1 MLIGQT
7 FQIAN
12 GLLNQRLKITLLAGL
27 PRTGSTLLQN
37 LLAQNSD
44 VYSEGNSGLCQVMW
58 DAKISCE
65 YHAAEQLIGVGKD
78 ITFRD
83 AFLKSIPSTYYSDV
97 ECNIILDKC
106 RNWVNEPNI
115 AMARDYISPDVR
127 SIVMVRPIEEIVA
140 SFARVA
146 AENNSAFSYEA
157 LLAQGCDLDRAVQAT
172 HYAAKS
178 KDPSFLFVSY
188 DDVVSRTDETL
199 ARIYKHIEKEPF
211 AHNVHQVEQ
220 TVFEDDE
227 RNNMV
232 GMHDIRPEIAKQ
244 ANEVVLP
251 DWVKAACENMTR
263 AIFSEIDGIG
273 RSKIGKAA

>member
-1 MLIGQT
+1 MIEQDQ
-7 FQIAN
+7 QIV
-12 GLLNQRLKITLLAGL
+12 LLAGL

-37 LLAQNSD
+37 LLAQNPD
-44 VYSEGNSGLCQVMW
+44 VYLEGNSALCQVMW

-65 YHAAEQLIGVGKD
+65 YHAAEQLKGVGKD
-78 ITFRD
+78 ITFKD
-83 AFLKSIPSTYYSDV
+83 ALLRGIPSTYYPDV
-97 ECNIILDKC
+97 ECSIILDKC

-188 DDVVSRTDETL
+188 DDVVRRTDETL
-199 ARIYKHIEKEPF
+199 TRIYNHIGKEPF
-211 AHNVHQVEQ
+211 DHNVHQVEQ

-244 ANEVVLP
+244 VNEVVLP
-251 DWVKAACENMTR
+251 DWVKAVCENMTR
-263 AIFSEIDGIG
+263 EIFSEIDGIEH
-273 RSKIGKAA
+273 SKIGEAA

>member
-12 GLLNQRLKITLLAGL
+12 GLLNQRFKITLLAGL

-37 LLAQNSD
+37 LLAQNPD
-44 VYSEGNSGLCQVMW
+44 VYSEGNSALCQVMW
-58 DAKISCE
+58 DAKVSCE
-65 YHAAEQLIGVGKD
+65 CHAAEQLKGVGKD
-78 ITFRD
+78 ITFTD
-83 AFLKSIPSTYYSDV
+83 ALLRGIPSTYYSDV
-97 ECNIILDKC
+97 ESNIILDKC

-127 SIVMVRPIEEIVA
+127 SIVMVRPLDEIVA

-146 AENNSAFSYEA
+146 AENNSVFSYEA
-157 LLAQGCDLDRAVQAT
+157 LLGQGCDLDRAVQAT

-178 KDPSFLFVSY
+178 QDPSFLFVSY
-188 DDVVSRTDETL
+188 DDLVSRTKETL
-199 ARIYKHIEKEPF
+199 TRIYSHIGKEPF

-232 GMHDIRPEIAKQ
+232 GMHDIRPEISKQ
-244 ANEVVLP
+244 VNEVVLP
-251 DWVKAACENMTR
+251 DWVKEACENMTR
-263 AIFSEIDGIG
+263 AIFSEIDGID
-273 RSKIGKAA
+273 RAHAA

>member
-1 MLIGQT
+1 MGQ
-7 FQIAN
+7 QDNEIV
-12 GLLNQRLKITLLAGL
+12 LLAGL

-37 LLAQNSD
+37 LLAQNPD
-44 VYSEGNSGLCQVMW
+44 VYSEGNSGLCTVMW
-58 DAKISCE
+58 DAKTSCE
-65 YHAAEQLIGVGKD
+65 HNAAQQLIGVGKD
-78 ITFRD
+78 VTFKN
-83 AFLKSIPSTYYSDV
+83 ALLKSMPSIYYPDIKGK
-97 ECNIILDKC
+97 IILDKT
-106 RNWVNEPNI
+106 RTWVNEANI
-115 AMARDYISPDVR
+115 CMARSYISEDVKT
-127 SIVMVRPIEEIVA
+127 IVMVRPVEEIVA
-140 SFARVA
+140 SLVKVSSQDNFDFPYK
-146 AENNSAFSYEA
+146 E
-157 LLAQGCDLDRAVQAT
+157 LLSEGGDFLREVHAT
-172 HYAAKS
+172 YSAAKS
-178 KDPSFLFVSY
+178 QDPSFLFVSY

-199 ARIYKHIEKEPF
+199 ARIYNHIGKEPF
-211 AHNVHQVEQ
+211 DHNVHQVEQ

>member
-1 MLIGQT
+1 MT
-7 FQIAN
+7 HN
-12 GLLNQRLKITLLAGL
+12 KPNKMVLLAGL

-37 LLAQNSD
+37 LLAQNPD
-44 VYSEGNSGLCQVMW
+44 VYSEGNSGLCQIMW

-65 YHAAEQLIGVGKD
+65 HNAVEQLVGVGKD
-78 ITFRD
+78 ITFKD
-83 AFLKSIPSTYYSDV
+83 ALLRGIPSTYYPDV
-97 ECNIILDKC
+97 ECSIILDKC

-146 AENNSAFSYEA
+146 AENNSDFSYEA
-157 LLAQGCDLDRAVQAT
+157 LLAQGGSLERALQAT
-172 HYAAKS
+172 HYAAKL

-188 DDVVSRTDETL
+188 DELVSSTQDTMT
-199 ARIYKHIEKEPF
+199 RIYKHIGSPTY
-211 AHNVHQVEQ
+211 AHNVRKITQ

-227 RNNMV
+227 RNGMV
-232 GMHDIRPEIAKQ
+232 GMHNIRTEVSKQ
-244 ANEVVLP
+244 VNEVVLP
-251 DWVKAACENMTR
+251 DWVKEACENMTHS
-263 AIFSEIDGIG
+263 IFSEIDGIG